1 MRRLSISLLIVVLLS
16 TIGLGWAID
25 RLFVGL
31 AEPVSTS
38 FPLYRQLGA
47 GLIAGSQ
54 DPEALTALVEQWPDS
69 TDAASLDVLNMQ
81 ELALPAELSLQI
93 LQGEPLVLESEA
105 EVTLLFAIPDSDKVL
120 SVSPPIIENEA
131 PLRFLLT
138 MLFYG
143 GMALLVLLWIYPIAR
158 RLLALGRTARAFG
171 EGRLEKRVSTHRYS
185 FLYGIETEFNSMA
198 QRIQSLVADNK
209 ILASAVSHDLRT
221 PLARLRF
228 GIDLLDDEHD
238 EKVRAEY
245 QKRLSNDLSAM
256 ESLVEVL
263 LEYARLDQQLSDMQT
278 SSIDL
283 NSIVSDSV
291 EAIKAYA
298 PVEIDWHFQANTF
311 VARAQERY
319 VRMLTNNLLQNCA
332 NYGNGKIKVSLSKK
346 RFSTTLTVED
356 NGPGIPAHNRDEM
369 LKPFVRGQYHKDNKA
384 SKGFGMGL
392 AIVSRIAQWH
402 NAGFV
407 ISDSKELGGAR
418 FDIIFPSAELSSHS
432 SPDSGTAVSKQVTS
446 KY

>member
-25 RLFVGL
+25 RLFVSL
-31 AEPVSTS
+31 AEPETAS
-38 FPLYRQLGA
+38 FPMYRQLGV

-54 DPEALTALVEQWPDS
+54 SPESLANLVTQWPDS
-69 TDAASLDVLNMQ
+69 ADAATIDVLNMQ
-81 ELALPAELSLQI
+81 ELALPAELSQQI
-93 LQGEPLVLESEA
+93 QKGEPLVLESEA
-105 EVTLLFAIPDSDKVL
+105 EVTLLFAIPGSDKVL
-120 SVSPPIIENEA
+120 SISPPQVESEA

-171 EGRLEKRVSTHRYS
+171 DGRLDKRVSTHRYS
-185 FLYGIETEFNSMA
+185 FLHGIESEFNSMA
-198 QRIQSLVADNK
+198 QRIQSLIADNK

-228 GIDLLDDEHD
+228 GIDLLDDEQN

-245 QKRLSNDLSAM
+245 QKRLSNDLTTM

-263 LEYARLDQQLSDMQT
+263 LEYARLDQQLSDMGT
-278 SSIDL
+278 DAVDL
-283 NSIVSDSV
+283 HTIVSNSV

-298 PVEIDWHFQANTF
+298 PVTIDWDAQANTYI
-311 VARAQERY
+311 AQAHSRY
-319 VRMLTNNLLQNCA
+319 VTMLTNNLLQNCA
-332 NYGNGKIKVSLSKK
+332 NYGNGRIKVSLSKK
-346 RFSTTLTVED
+346 RFKTTLTVED
-356 NGPGIPAHNRDEM
+356 NGPGIPLQNRDNM
-369 LKPFVRGQYHKDNKA
+369 LKPFVRGQEHKDNKT

-402 NAGFV
+402 NAEFI
-407 ISDSKELGGAR
+407 ISDSQELGGAR
-418 FDIIFPSAELSSHS
+418 FDIVFPSANLSGSKK
-432 SPDSGTAVSKQVTS
+432 PDVAPLSNNPATS
-446 KY
+446 

>member
-171 EGRLEKRVSTHRYS
+171 EGRK
-185 FLYGIETEFNSMA
+185 
-198 QRIQSLVADNK
+198 
-209 ILASAVSHDLRT
+209 
-221 PLARLRF
+221 ARL
-228 GIDLLDDEHD
+228 H
-238 EKVRAEY
+238 A
-245 QKRLSNDLSAM
+245 
-256 ESLVEVL
+256 
-263 LEYARLDQQLSDMQT
+263 
-278 SSIDL
+278 SIQF
-283 NSIVSDSV
+283 SV
-291 EAIKAYA
+291 
-298 PVEIDWHFQANTF
+298 WH
-311 VARAQERY
+311 
-319 VRMLTNNLLQNCA
+319 
-332 NYGNGKIKVSLSKK
+332 
-346 RFSTTLTVED
+346 
-356 NGPGIPAHNRDEM
+356 
-369 LKPFVRGQYHKDNKA
+369 
-384 SKGFGMGL
+384 
-392 AIVSRIAQWH
+392 
-402 NAGFV
+402 
-407 ISDSKELGGAR
+407 
-418 FDIIFPSAELSSHS
+418 
-432 SPDSGTAVSKQVTS
+432 
-446 KY
+446 

>member
-1 MRRLSISLLIVVLLS
+1 
-16 TIGLGWAID
+16 
-25 RLFVGL
+25 
-31 AEPVSTS
+31 
-38 FPLYRQLGA
+38 
-47 GLIAGSQ
+47 
-54 DPEALTALVEQWPDS
+54 
-69 TDAASLDVLNMQ
+69 
-81 ELALPAELSLQI
+81 
-93 LQGEPLVLESEA
+93 
-105 EVTLLFAIPDSDKVL
+105 
-120 SVSPPIIENEA
+120 
-131 PLRFLLT
+131 
-138 MLFYG
+138 
-143 GMALLVLLWIYPIAR
+143 
-158 RLLALGRTARAFG
+158 
-171 EGRLEKRVSTHRYS
+171 
-185 FLYGIETEFNSMA
+185 MA

-228 GIDLLDDEHD
+228 GIDLLDDEQD

-298 PVEIDWHFQANTF
+298 PVEIDWHFQANTY
-311 VARAQERY
+311 VARAHERY

-356 NGPGIPAHNRDEM
+356 NGPGIPAQNRDEM
-369 LKPFVRGQYHKDNKA
+369 LKPFVRGQDHKDNKA

-402 NAGFV
+402 NAEFV

-418 FDIIFPSAELSSHS
+418 FDIVFPSAELASQS
-432 SPDSGTAVSKQVTS
+432 SPDSAVVAGKPVTS
-446 KY
+446 KN